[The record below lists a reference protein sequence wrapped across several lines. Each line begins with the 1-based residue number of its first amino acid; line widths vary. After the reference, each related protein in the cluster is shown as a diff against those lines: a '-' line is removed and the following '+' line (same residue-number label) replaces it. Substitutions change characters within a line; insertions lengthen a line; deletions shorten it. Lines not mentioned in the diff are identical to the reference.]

1 MLTSNYTQTT
11 EPYKAMAVLSL
22 DQSPVIRLHDV
33 PSNLSV
39 EVGTPFSLQV
49 HAAHVLPSS
58 QPLVYTLHMLPSSL
72 EAHSSIDS
80 VGRVSGLIPVENL
93 TDVLTL
99 GNASMTV
106 EISNEH
112 GSWLALTILLII
124 PPSPPLQLDSN
135 YSFVVSENHSSV
147 PAFVELGT
155 ISLIDPNGDPVLWS
169 TTYWFNETFLLLPH
183 PIPVGGW
190 TYQAIL
196 FAMTTSLNYEQRSS
210 YSLSLEISDAA
221 LPSLITALNITISVR
236 PENEHTPMFVEHR

>member
-1 MLTSNYTQTT
+1 MRTDNVLFLLLHSHTPVEPAELSEIFSIDHSNGTISVDGTGPHLLAAGASGHLNVCLGCGHLLVLFTNVHFPPLQVSVHVLTSNYTQTT
-11 EPYKAMAVLSL
+11 EPYKARAVLSL

-58 QPLVYTLHMLPSSL
+58 QPLEYTLHMLPSSL

-80 VGRVSGLIPVENL
+80 VGRVSGLIHVENL
-93 TDVLTL
+93 TDVLAL

-135 YSFVVSENHSSV
+135 YSFVVSENHSTHTHIAQ
-147 PAFVELGT
+147 PLPYH
-155 ISLIDPNGDPVLWS
+155 LI
-169 TTYWFNETFLLLPH
+169 
-183 PIPVGGW
+183 
-190 TYQAIL
+190 
-196 FAMTTSLNYEQRSS
+196 
-210 YSLSLEISDAA
+210 
-221 LPSLITALNITISVR
+221 
-236 PENEHTPMFVEHR
+236 